1 MKILRMISRL
11 DYFEASH
18 NEKSQTLENQ
28 SKNWILKKIVILIE
42 KKSDREETKM
52 KKWHQDPAS
61 LRLTKNVKREIKTKN
76 TKKVCSNEHIYG

>member
-28 SKNWILKKIVILIE
+28 SKNWILKKKIILIE
-42 KKSDREETKM
+42 KKYQTERRNKNEEMT
-52 KKWHQDPAS
+52 PGS
-61 LRLTKNVKREIKTKN
+61 
-76 TKKVCSNEHIYG
+76 S

>member
-28 SKNWILKKIVILIE
+28 SKIWILKKNNFDRE
-42 KKSDREETKM
+42 KISDRE
-52 KKWHQDPAS
+52 KKQKWRNDTRIQ
-61 LRLTKNVKREIKTKN
+61 LVYVWQKTLKE
-76 TKKVCSNEHIYG
+76 K